1 MTFTVNSTTVS
12 TLATLFITI
21 LTGLEGFNW
30 VSLMSPEMALQVVS
44 YIGLAKLALYG
55 WNTFTAKQEAAAIE
69 AAYQRS
75 LELAK
80 AQQQIKE

>member
-1 MTFTVNSTTVS
+1 MTFTVNSNTVS
-12 TLATLFITI
+12 AFATLLITI

-55 WNTFTAKQEAAAIE
+55 WNTFTAKQAEAA
-69 AAYQRS
+69 RT
-75 LELAK
+75 LAM
-80 AQQQIKE
+80 QQVQPTVAPKE